1 MIKLKYLDSYKIER
15 SLAFDNFDEF
25 LLALSGCLT
34 IPDNLKVVS
43 LTYNGK
49 EIPYDGVI
57 GDLYR
62 GMSGLDL
69 APYQD

>member
-1 MIKLKYLDSYKIER
+1 MKYLDSYKIER